1 MEKGYN
7 IILKKLNIIVSYL
20 IIRVVDWFGKIN
32 LFLGVFYIKQE
43 LPINEQIRAKD
54 VQVIDETGE
63 KKGIMNINGALDL
76 AYDKKM
82 DLVLVSPNLDI
93 PVCKIMNYG
102 KYKFEQSKKEK
113 EAKKK
118 QKISELKEI
127 RITPNIEQHD
137 FEFKAK
143 NIRKFIEDGN
153 KVKITV
159 RFRGRELNYV
169 KLGEEALN
177 KFIDNLSDIATPD
190 KKAILEGKNM
200 FIILSKKTD
209 K

>member
-63 KKGIMNINGALDL
+63 KKGIMNINDALDL

-159 RFRGRELNYV
+159 RFRGTELNYV